1 MSVND
6 LLSRVKGLRETSK
19 ATWMCLCPS
28 HVDKTR
34 SLSIRLAEDGR
45 VLVNC
50 FAGCS
55 ASDIVSSVG
64 LGLEDLWEQPLYHR
78 AKPIRGTRVFP
89 RDVLIGVKS
98 ELMIVALTSFDLK
111 KGKALSDEDQAR
123 LGLAYERITDA
134 IELAGIE

>member
-1 MSVND
+1 
-6 LLSRVKGLRETSK
+6 
-19 ATWMCLCPS
+19 MCLCPS